1 MMQSEFDIARQNFG
15 SNEKL
20 NQQGKKTGFFSK
32 LFNKRTRKSS
42 TGDAGDADQV
52 SIQRLI
58 FQISCTGLRN
68 SAKKLVFRH
77 TSTC

>member
-58 FQISCTGLRN
+58 FQILCTCFRN

-77 TSTC
+77 TSTY

>member
-20 NQQGKKTGFFSK
+20 NQQGKKSGFFSK
-32 LFNKRTRKSS
+32 LFNKKTRKNS

-52 SIQRLI
+52 SVQRLI
-58 FQISCTGLRN
+58 FQKLCT
-68 SAKKLVFRH
+68 
-77 TSTC
+77 C